1 MSNSTTAMLEVVSA
15 LKGYNS
21 AVISDLE
28 DDLKKWRVVESDAK
42 RCADEKEAILTGYKR
57 ELELLNGIEGAL
69 RGGQQPQ
76 VSSVSNK

>member
-1 MSNSTTAMLEVVSA
+1 MSNATTAMLEVVSA

-28 DDLKKWRVVESDAK
+28 DDLKKWRVVEADAK
-42 RCADEKEAILTGYKR
+42 RCADEKEVILTGYKR

-69 RGGQQPQ
+69 RGGQQQQ